1 MCHDR
6 RREDGASPLQIH
18 PKGGQD
24 MITAKEGLIQAL
36 MDVYMMEKGIHQ
48 FYDEV
53 AVKTKNQEA
62 KKAFAEL
69 AEWESGH
76 ARYVQYLYQ
85 GLMEDW
91 DIVSFEEFSKRA
103 KPEFA
108 EGGMP
113 LKDLE
118 GRIDEFTYLD
128 DAGAIAFALKV
139 EAKEY
144 ALYRKLAAETSDT
157 NMKVLFENLAEW
169 EQRHME
175 YLNKLKQKIG
185 GAA

>member
-1 MCHDR
+1 
-6 RREDGASPLQIH
+6 
-18 PKGGQD
+18 
-24 MITAKEGLIQAL
+24 MINAKEGLIQAL

-53 AVKTKNQEA
+53 AAKAQTQET

-76 ARYVQYLYQ
+76 ARYAQYLYQ

-103 KPEFA
+103 RPEIA
-108 EGGMP
+108 EGGTP

-118 GRIDEFTYLD
+118 GRIEEFTYLD

-139 EAKEY
+139 EAKEF
-144 ALYRKLAAETSDT
+144 ALYKKLAAETTDT
-157 NMKVLFENLAEW
+157 NMNILFENLAEW
-169 EQRHME
+169 EQRHIE
-175 YLNKLKQKIG
+175 YLNKLKQKI
-185 GAA
+185 AHPA

>member
-1 MCHDR
+1 V
-6 RREDGASPLQIH
+6 IN
-18 PKGGQD
+18 
-24 MITAKEGLIQAL
+24 AKEGLIQAL
-36 MDVYMMEKGIHQ
+36 MDVYMMEKGIHL

-53 AVKTKNQEA
+53 AAKTQNQEA

-69 AEWESGH
+69 ADWESGH
-76 ARYVQYLYQ
+76 ARYAQYLYQ

-103 KPEFA
+103 KPEIA

-118 GRIDEFTYLD
+118 GKIEEFTYLD
-128 DAGAIAFALKV
+128 DVGAIAFALKV

-144 ALYRKLAAETSDT
+144 ALYKKLASETTDT
-157 NMKVLFENLAEW
+157 NMNILFENLAEW

-175 YLNKLKQKIG
+175 YLKNLRQKIAG
-185 GAA
+185 PR

>member
-1 MCHDR
+1 V
-6 RREDGASPLQIH
+6 IN
-18 PKGGQD
+18 
-24 MITAKEGLIQAL
+24 AKEGLIQAL
-36 MDVYMMEKGIHQ
+36 MDVYLMEKGIHR

-53 AVKTKNQEA
+53 AAKTQNQDA
-62 KKAFAEL
+62 KKAFTEL

-76 ARYVQYLYQ
+76 ARYAQYLYQ

-103 KPEFA
+103 KPEIA

-113 LKDLE
+113 LKDME
-118 GRIDEFTYLD
+118 EKIEEFTYLD

-144 ALYRKLAAETSDT
+144 ALYKKLASETTDT
-157 NMKVLFENLAEW
+157 NMNILFENLAEW
-169 EQRHME
+169 EQSHME
-175 YLNKLKQKIG
+175 YLRKLKQKIASPG
-185 GAA
+185 

>member
-1 MCHDR
+1 V
-6 RREDGASPLQIH
+6 IN
-18 PKGGQD
+18 
-24 MITAKEGLIQAL
+24 AKEGLIQAL
-36 MDVYMMEKGIHQ
+36 MDVYMMEKGIYQ

-53 AVKTKNQEA
+53 AAKTQNQEA
-62 KKAFAEL
+62 KRAFAEL

-76 ARYVQYLYQ
+76 ARYAQYLYQ

-103 KPEFA
+103 KPEIA

-118 GRIDEFTYLD
+118 GKIEEFTYLD
-128 DAGAIAFALKV
+128 DAGAISFALKV

-144 ALYRKLAAETSDT
+144 ALYKKLASETTDT
-157 NMKVLFENLAEW
+157 NMDILFENLAEW

-175 YLNKLKQKIG
+175 YLKKLKQKI
-185 GAA
+185 ASPE

>member
-1 MCHDR
+1 
-6 RREDGASPLQIH
+6 
-18 PKGGQD
+18 
-24 MITAKEGLIQAL
+24 MINAKEGLIQAL

-53 AVKTKNQEA
+53 AVKTKNNEA

-103 KPEFA
+103 KPEIA

-118 GRIDEFTYLD
+118 GKIDEFTYLN
-128 DAGAIAFALKV
+128 DADAIAFALKV

-144 ALYRKLAAETSDT
+144 ALYKKLASDT
-157 NMKVLFENLAEW
+157 SEINLRVLFENLAEW

-175 YLNKLKQKIG
+175 YLNTLKGKIG
-185 GAA
+185 SPA

>member
-1 MCHDR
+1 V
-6 RREDGASPLQIH
+6 IN
-18 PKGGQD
+18 
-24 MITAKEGLIQAL
+24 AKEGLIQAL
-36 MDVYMMEKGIHQ
+36 MDVYMMEKGIHL
-48 FYDEV
+48 FYNEV
-53 AVKTKNQEA
+53 AAKTQNQEA

-69 AEWESGH
+69 ADWESGH
-76 ARYVQYLYQ
+76 ARYAQYLYQ

-103 KPEFA
+103 KPEIA

-118 GRIDEFTYLD
+118 GKIEEFTYLD
-128 DAGAIAFALKV
+128 DVGAIAFALKV

-144 ALYRKLAAETSDT
+144 ALYKKLASETTDT
-157 NMKVLFENLAEW
+157 NMNILFENLAEW

-175 YLNKLKQKIG
+175 YLKNLRQKIAG
-185 GAA
+185 PR

>member
-1 MCHDR
+1 V
-6 RREDGASPLQIH
+6 IN
-18 PKGGQD
+18 
-24 MITAKEGLIQAL
+24 AKEGLIQAL
-36 MDVYMMEKGIHQ
+36 MDVYMLEKGIHQ

-53 AVKTKNQEA
+53 AAKTQNQEA

-76 ARYVQYLYQ
+76 ARYAQYLYQ

-103 KPEFA
+103 KPEIA

-118 GRIDEFTYLD
+118 GRIEEFTYLD
-128 DAGAIAFALKV
+128 DTGAIAFALKV

-144 ALYRKLAAETSDT
+144 ALYKKLASETTDT
-157 NMKVLFENLAEW
+157 NMNILFENLAEW

-175 YLNKLKQKIG
+175 YLKKLKQKIG
-185 GAA
+185 SPG

>member
-1 MCHDR
+1 V
-6 RREDGASPLQIH
+6 IN
-18 PKGGQD
+18 
-24 MITAKEGLIQAL
+24 AKEGLIQAL
-36 MDVYMMEKGIHQ
+36 MDVYMMEKGIHL

-53 AVKTKNQEA
+53 AAKTQNQEA

-69 AEWESGH
+69 ADWESGH
-76 ARYVQYLYQ
+76 ARYAQYLYQ

-103 KPEFA
+103 KPEIA

-118 GRIDEFTYLD
+118 GKIEEFTYLD
-128 DAGAIAFALKV
+128 DVGAIAFALKV

-144 ALYRKLAAETSDT
+144 ALYKKLASETTDT
-157 NMKVLFENLAEW
+157 NMNILFETLAEW

-175 YLNKLKQKIG
+175 YLKNLRQKIAG
-185 GAA
+185 PR

>member
-1 MCHDR
+1 MIEGRGDR
-6 RREDGASPLQIH
+6 SSANSSE
-18 PKGGQD
+18 GGQV
-24 MITAKEGLIQAL
+24 MINAKEGLIQAL

-48 FYDEV
+48 FYDKV
-53 AVKTKNQEA
+53 AAKTQNREA
-62 KKAFAEL
+62 KKAFTEL

-76 ARYVQYLYQ
+76 ARYAQYLYQ

-103 KPEFA
+103 KPEIA
-108 EGGMP
+108 EGGTP

-128 DAGAIAFALKV
+128 DVGAIAFALKV

-144 ALYRKLAAETSDT
+144 ALYRKLADETADT

-169 EQRHME
+169 EQRHIE
-175 YLNKLKQKIG
+175 YLQNLRKKVESP
-185 GAA
+185 A